1 MQELTGIQI
10 EDLESS
16 KNFKDV
22 CREFVEFIA
31 STRTVLVV
39 WGMTDLKEL
48 FRNISFHGLDSSLIP
63 KQYINIQ
70 QYISKY
76 LNCPKGTNIGLSNAV
91 QLLDIQVDSKFHNA
105 YNDAFYTSEIFKKV
119 FNENIKTS
127 IYNPIINKTL
137 TRQNHKKTKLDEY
150 SLIKQFEKMYNRE
163 MSEEEK
169 SIIKLAYLM
178 GNTNQFQYLK

>member
-127 IYNPIINKTL
+127 IYNTNINKTL
-137 TRQNHKKTKLDEY
+137 TRQKNY
-150 SLIKQFEKMYNRE
+150 
-163 MSEEEK
+163 
-169 SIIKLAYLM
+169 A
-178 GNTNQFQYLK
+178 